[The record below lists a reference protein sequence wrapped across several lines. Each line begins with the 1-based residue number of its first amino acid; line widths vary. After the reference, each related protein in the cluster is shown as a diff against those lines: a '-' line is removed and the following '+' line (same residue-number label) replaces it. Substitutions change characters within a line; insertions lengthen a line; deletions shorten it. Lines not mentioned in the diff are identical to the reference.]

1 MRTVLLLLACLL
13 TPMAASATPI
23 ALASATLDWSHWSVI
38 VSDGLEITNVIPA
51 GIPAINTATATP
63 SYTSDAG
70 MAQASAS
77 AIDGLLETSA
87 KAAAT
92 DTSNNLAQASTMTMI
107 DFWFYGSGYGQLTVS
122 IPYTV
127 ETTCSPGAFNESSS
141 ATAGVWL
148 EDGPGVRPNGYQS
161 ATFDCE
167 YGSAYS
173 GMLTVSRDMNNPT
186 WGPLVDFAAGTNVM
200 ATANVPDSGSTLG
213 LLALGICGLG
223 MCVKYG
229 Q

>member
-1 MRTVLLLLACLL
+1 MS
-13 TPMAASATPI
+13 ASATPI

-38 VSDGLEITNVIPA
+38 VSDGLEITNIVTA
-51 GIPAINTATATP
+51 GIPAINAATATP
-63 SYTSDAG
+63 SYMTDAG

-77 AIDGLLETSA
+77 AIDGLLVTSA
-87 KAAAT
+87 KAAAM

-107 DFWFYGSGYGQLTVS
+107 DFWFYGSGYGTLTVS

-127 ETTCSPGAFNESSS
+127 ETTCSQPAFNESALS
-141 ATAGVWL
+141 TAGVWL

-161 ATFDCE
+161 ASFDCAS
-167 YGSAYS
+167 GSSYS
-173 GMLTVSRDMNNPT
+173 GLLTVSRDMNNPT

-213 LLALGICGLG
+213 LLALGLFGLV
-223 MCVKYG
+223 MVARH
-229 Q
+229 